1 MALVIHAGGWL
12 SNEKRLGEVEIPGL
26 TSTYV
31 PVSYIEPIELIRKEC
46 KKKGYQIKKESY
58 ALSKMS
64 KRMFGVIDI
73 DRGTSEEGWAIGI
86 RNSYD
91 KSISFGLCSGLRTF
105 VCDNLAF
112 SGELLYKHKHTK
124 GVSVRTAIEEV
135 FSSGSLEREFEERL
149 RELEHIKKQ
158 KISEEKAAWMTL
170 TGVSYGVIPIRDT
183 LRVMEEYR
191 KPREEFREWVGTMY
205 GWSSAVTSIAQKY
218 SPVRQIESYLA
229 LDKLLRIMR

>member
-12 SNEKRLGEVEIPGL
+12 SNEKKLREVEIPAL

-31 PVSYIEPIELIRKEC
+31 PVPYIEPIEMLRKEC

-73 DRGTSEEGWAIGI
+73 DRGTSDEGWAIGI

-112 SGELLYKHKHTK
+112 SGDLLYIHRHTK
-124 GVSVRTAIEEV
+124 GVSVEGAIEKV
-135 FSSGSLEREFEERL
+135 FNNGDLEASFDRRLKELEYIKEQRITEEEAAWLTLTSISYGVVPLKDSLKVMERYTTPKREFEEW
-149 RELEHIKKQ
+149 I
-158 KISEEKAAWMTL
+158 
-170 TGVSYGVIPIRDT
+170 
-183 LRVMEEYR
+183 
-191 KPREEFREWVGTMY
+191 GTMY
-205 GWSSAVTSIAQKY
+205 GWASAVTNVAQAYK
-218 SPVRQIESYLA
+218 PMRQMDTYMG
-229 LDKLLRIMR
+229 LDKLLRAVR